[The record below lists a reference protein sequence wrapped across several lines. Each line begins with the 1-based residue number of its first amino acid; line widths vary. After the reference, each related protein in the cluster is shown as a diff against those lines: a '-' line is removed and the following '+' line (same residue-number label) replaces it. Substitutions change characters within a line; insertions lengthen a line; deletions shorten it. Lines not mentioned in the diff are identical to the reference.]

1 MDTNKYLQLSE
12 ESKMGKLTVF
22 IVDKQLIFRQGLRQA
37 LSPHEDIEVVGECDP
52 DADAWSI
59 VESLLPDIVLVDV
72 GVYSLSGFGIARQIA
87 SRCPKTAVVILA
99 QNPDEDQLFRA
110 IQSGAV
116 AFLSKDIPP
125 DKLVSILRRVGWGEY
140 PINDCLLTKPNT
152 ARQVLR
158 LFQSFALNDMVPLM
172 TPLSHREMEILKY
185 IAEGNPNKRIA
196 YALSIREQ
204 TIKNH
209 ITSIMRKLNANDRT
223 HAVVLAIRR
232 GWLNIADVSEIPAEK
247 ELVIFR

>member
-1 MDTNKYLQLSE
+1 MDINKYLQLSE
-12 ESKMGKLTVF
+12 ESKMGKLTIF

-37 LSPHEDIEVVGECDP
+37 LSAYEDIEVVGECDP

-59 VESLLPDIVLVDV
+59 VESLSPGIVLVDV
-72 GVYSLSGFGIARQIA
+72 GVHSLNGFGVARQIA

-99 QNPDEDQLFRA
+99 QNPDEDQLFQA

-125 DKLVSILRRVGWGEY
+125 DKLVSILRRVGRGEY

-196 YALSIREQ
+196 YALNIREQ

-209 ITSIMRKLNANDRT
+209 ITSILRKLNANDRT
-223 HAVVLAIRR
+223 HAVVLAMRK
-232 GWLNIADVSEIPAEK
+232 GWLKIEEVSDIPAEK
-247 ELVIFR
+247 ELVISR